1 VSFARGNTYYLADGT
16 YGGKTFSTAASGS
29 TYITIKKATIGDA
42 AVEGIA
48 GWNSAL
54 GEGQASFTGVCEF
67 TSSYWVFNGVKGSLS
82 RNMADYGF
90 TFTTGTRYVVRV
102 YNLSQAISDVTIS
115 HISWTAPSGDV
126 EKHFFQTHNS
136 TKSVARVTISHC
148 FSDGHSNFQWGT
160 SAGLAMDDWV
170 TEYNIMR
177 RCYSSAAIHGEDL
190 NNNYGNIR
198 NWHIRYNIF
207 ETDGPGGGP
216 TGCIVVLNGA
226 AGPYYIY
233 GNVF

>member
-1 VSFARGNTYYLADGT
+1 MGWLDSAKLRTDMSNRRLFRRMIVTLCVLVASGFLSAYGAVICVGPSATGNGSGNDWNNQAAWGSVSFARGNTYYLADGT

-54 GEGQASFTGVCEF
+54 GDGQASFTGVCEF

-115 HISWTAPSGDV
+115 HISWT
-126 EKHFFQTHNS
+126 
-136 TKSVARVTISHC
+136 
-148 FSDGHSNFQWGT
+148 
-160 SAGLAMDDWV
+160 
-170 TEYNIMR
+170 
-177 RCYSSAAIHGEDL
+177 
-190 NNNYGNIR
+190 
-198 NWHIRYNIF
+198 
-207 ETDGPGGGP
+207 
-216 TGCIVVLNGA
+216 GA
-226 AGPYYIY
+226 EW
-233 GNVF
+233 